1 MTRKEMIE
9 SIAKQANCSKRLVRK
24 KLFQMSARFRRER
37 KDILFNQ
44 AFLEKSTDWKDFYEL
59 YDEWKKKNK
68 EGGSPWRVSN
78 QFQVIYFP
86 SGCNVIFRVNQIYD
100 GEIWEA
106 MGDCGVRLYNY

>member
-9 SIAKQANCSKRLVRK
+9 SIAKQAQCSKRLVRK

-44 AFLEKSTDWKDFYEL
+44 AFLNKSADWKDFYEL
-59 YDEWKKKNK
+59 YDEWKKNNK
-68 EGGSPWRVSN
+68 EGDSPWRIPN
-78 QFQVIYFP
+78 QFEVIYFP
-86 SGCNVIFRVNQIYD
+86 SGCNVMFRVNQICD

-106 MGDCGVRLYNY
+106 MGECGVRLYSY

>member
-1 MTRKEMIE
+1 MNRKEMIE

-24 KLFQMSARFRRER
+24 KLFELSARFRRSR

-59 YDEWKKKNK
+59 HDEWIKNDKKS
-68 EGGSPWRVSN
+68 EAPFRISN
-78 QFQVIYFP
+78 QFEVIYFP
-86 SGCNVIFRVNQIYD
+86 TGCNVMFRVDEIYD

-106 MGDCGVRLYNY
+106 SGQCGTRLYNY